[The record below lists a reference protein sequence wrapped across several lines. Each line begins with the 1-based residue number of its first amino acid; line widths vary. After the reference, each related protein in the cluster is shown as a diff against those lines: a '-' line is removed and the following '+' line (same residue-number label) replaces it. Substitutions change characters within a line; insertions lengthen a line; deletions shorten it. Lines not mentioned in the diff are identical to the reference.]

1 MVGGWR
7 RLELVVV
14 LDFLLFVLVDVL
26 YGTILWGITMKCRHF
41 PTFFCAG
48 TTKKKYVDVADRACR
63 QNFADIVG
71 CRRHVGNM
79 LPTCATKI
87 PNAMRRPQAVGIA
100 YAVVGSLAWR
110 GEMRGV
116 KK

>member
-48 TTKKKYVDVADRACR
+48 TQKKKYVDVADRACR

-71 CRRHVGNM
+71 CRRHVGDM
-79 LPTCATKI
+79 SPTCATKFECLHLMM
-87 PNAMRRPQAVGIA
+87 AFS
-100 YAVVGSLAWR
+100 YAFKFRAKNDHYLVAIVCI
-110 GEMRGV
+110 
-116 KK
+116 